1 MKYFKHITTKDLLT
15 GADLSEKRIMYYRP
29 EFSETVVICIPHEPG
44 NDHFDEMVAEVDAGT
59 SEIVEVDSTSE

>member
-1 MKYFKHITTKDLLT
+1 
-15 GADLSEKRIMYYRP
+15 MYYRP
-29 EFSETVVICIPHEPG
+29 EFSETGVICIPHEPG

>member
-29 EFSETVVICIPHEPG
+29 EFSETGVICIPHEPG
-44 NDHFDEMVAEVDAGT
+44 KDQCDERGAEVDAGT
-59 SEIVEVDSTSE
+59 SEIVEVDATSE